1 LPLRMPRIRHPD
13 EKDKIPG
20 EGKSTWLRRRMGIPV
35 DMQLKDQNKAATTFY
50 NRVKFLSQQELDRP
64 FTWYTTKGLSQ
75 KMIERVVT
83 GMASHDWNERLARD
97 VLINICQRRCQNI
110 GKRKNDERRQAG
122 QEIKLG
128 RPKTIR
134 LTDSENPMDFVSAM
148 NAVTEDP
155 SVTTYVTKPTPEPQH
170 LLEIVGSAKQYRAK
184 LGLISSTQTD
194 PGNSGK
200 RRKLKE
206 PESEPQSQYDSSFAN
221 ASVPVL
227 SDHLPR
233 LLSSA
238 RPHPIQSKSHLAP
251 IPFTSRIPP
260 TPSSSRLSPIRFTSR
275 LSASP
280 SSYAR
285 SVSGRPISTV
295 NSNRTIAST
304 SQVRSPYLSL
314 LS

>member
-1 LPLRMPRIRHPD
+1 MRHPD

-35 DMQLKDQNKAATTFY
+35 DLPLKDQNKAATTFY

-75 KMIERVVT
+75 KMIERVVA
-83 GMASHDWNERLARD
+83 GMASHSWNERLARD
-97 VLINICQRRCQNI
+97 VLMNICQRRCQNI
-110 GKRKNDERRQAG
+110 GKRQNDERRQVG
-122 QEIKLG
+122 QEIKRG

-134 LTDSENPMDFVSAM
+134 LTDSENPMDFVSVM

-155 SVTTYVTKPTPEPQH
+155 SVTTSVTKPTPEPQH

-194 PGNSGK
+194 SGNSGK

-206 PESEPQSQYDSSFAN
+206 PEPQPQYGSSFTN
-221 ASVPVL
+221 TSVSVL

-233 LLSSA
+233 LPSSA
-238 RPHPIQSKSHLAP
+238 RPHPVQSKSHLP
-251 IPFTSRIPP
+251 FIPFTGSRIPP
-260 TPSSSRLSPIRFTSR
+260 IPSSSRLPPIRFTSR
-275 LSASP
+275 PPASSP
-280 SSYAR
+280 SHLR
-285 SVSGRPISTV
+285 SVSSRPITTV
-295 NSNRTIAST
+295 NSNRTIASI
-304 SQVRSPYLSL
+304 SEVRTPRLTL
-314 LS
+314 LSES